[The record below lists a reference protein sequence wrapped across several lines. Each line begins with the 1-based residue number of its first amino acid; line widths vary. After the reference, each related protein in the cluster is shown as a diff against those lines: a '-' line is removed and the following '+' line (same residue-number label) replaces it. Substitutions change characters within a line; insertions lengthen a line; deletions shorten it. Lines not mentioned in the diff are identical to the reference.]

1 MRLMLQSLLADR
13 FKLKMQRETREMA
26 VYELVIDK
34 GGPKLTPLK
43 DGEKSGCGRVN
54 SFMCGIRTPGTLA
67 SSLKYL
73 VGRPVIDKTG
83 IEGRYDIL
91 LDFDAYTSRGETPPP
106 GYDKPSVFKAL
117 QDQLGLR
124 LEPQKMSLSSLVVQ
138 SIQRPTEN

>member
-1 MRLMLQSLLADR
+1 MTLMLQSLLADR
-13 FKLKMQRETREMA
+13 FKLQLRRETKEIA

-34 GGPKLTPLK
+34 SGPKLTPLE
-43 DGEKSGCGRVN
+43 DGEKSRCGRDN
-54 SFMCGIRTPGTLA
+54 SFVCGIRTPETLA

-83 IEGRYDIL
+83 IDGRYDIL
-91 LDFDAYTSRGETPPP
+91 LDFDAYTTRGETPPP
-106 GYDKPSVFKAL
+106 GYDKQSVFKAL

-124 LEPQKMSLSSLVVQ
+124 LEPQKMFLPSLVVE